1 MKIAAYQFYIFWAI
15 LKSKFYNFM
24 IQKSIAVLSV
34 FICVH
39 LWTIPFFAQSKKFEP
54 SEKSWK
60 FADKQLKKMT
70 LEEKVGSLIHVG
82 INAQFANIDSDFYQN
97 IRRQVVENKVG
108 GIVVFGAPVY
118 DTAVLINRM
127 QSEAKTPLLISVDAE
142 TGIGM
147 RFENTT
153 IFPWAMAVGATGNPE
168 FARRIGVITGRE
180 ARAMGIYQVYSPV
193 VDVNNNANNPVINV
207 RSYGENPEA
216 VGQFGAAMLQG
227 IQSANV
233 IATAK
238 HFPGHGDTSVD
249 SHSGLPMIDLS
260 RERFEKVELVP
271 FRNAINAGV
280 VSIMIAHISLPQFD
294 NEQIQPLKNPVIPI
308 YSESIEIPKDSA
320 TIPAT
325 LSKKVQ
331 TDLLRNQMNF
341 QGLIV
346 SDAMDMS
353 GLTLYIGQ
361 EEAAIRAIEAG
372 TDLLEKPAS
381 PEAMIRGIVGAVKGG
396 RLTEERINKSA
407 RKLLAWKH
415 QLGLFKQKITPLDQI
430 DKIVS
435 NKEVRDLADEI
446 GSKAIT
452 LVKDDGNNLPL
463 AKDKRIFVLAVTN
476 GPDIAFVANTLTR
489 TLRQNG
495 YKFEFVALDE
505 RSTDIEQINAL
516 ERANKADIIIAA
528 LYGRVRSGAKNS
540 GILPKSGA
548 NVLQKILDSNKP
560 LINLSFGNPYLLL
573 NYPAMKTYVVSY
585 GDMPSLQKATANAI
599 TGNQDFSGKLPITIG
614 DYPRGTGLSLK
625 K

>member
-1 MKIAAYQFYIFWAI
+1 MKYPISLFLMSI
-15 LKSKFYNFM
+15 LI
-24 IQKSIAVLSV
+24 IQVVSAS
-34 FICVH
+34 
-39 LWTIPFFAQSKKFEP
+39 QKFEP

-82 INAQFANIDSDFYQN
+82 INARFANLDSDFYQD
-97 IRRQVVENKVG
+97 IKRQVTQNKIG

-118 DTAVLINRM
+118 DTTILINRL
-127 QSEAKTPLLISVDAE
+127 QADAKIPLLFSVDAE

-147 RFENTT
+147 RFDNTT

-168 FARRIGVITGRE
+168 YARKIGAITGRE
-180 ARAMGIYQVYSPV
+180 ARAMGIHQVYAPV

-207 RSYGENPEA
+207 RSYGEDPDA
-216 VGQFGAAMLQG
+216 VGGFGAAMVEG
-227 IQSANV
+227 VQSANV

-260 RERFEKVELVP
+260 PERFEKVELVP
-271 FRNAINAGV
+271 FQKAIQSGV
-280 VSIMIAHISLPQFD
+280 ASIMIAHISLPQFD
-294 NEQIQPLKNPVIPI
+294 NEQIKPLKNPFLSV
-308 YSESIEIPKDSA
+308 YSQDVEIPKDSA

-331 TDLLRNQMNF
+331 TDLLRQKMNF

-361 EEAAIRAIEAG
+361 AEAAVRAIEAG
-372 TDLLEKPAS
+372 TDLLEKPAD
-381 PEAMIRGIVGAVKGG
+381 PTAMIRGIIEAVKSG
-396 RLTEERINKSA
+396 RLTEARINESA

-415 QLGLFKQKITPLDQI
+415 QLGLFKQKMTPIDQI

-452 LVKDDGNNLPL
+452 LVRDEAGNLPL
-463 AKDKRIFVLAVTN
+463 QKDKKVFVLAITN
-476 GPDIAFVANTLTR
+476 GPDIAIVANTLTR

-495 YKFEFVALDE
+495 IKFEFAAFDE
-505 RSTDIEQINAL
+505 RSTEAEQNRAF
-516 ERANKADIIIAA
+516 ERAKNADVVVAG
-528 LYGRVRSGAKNS
+528 LFGRVRSGAKNS
-540 GILPKSGA
+540 GGLPASGV
-548 NVLQKILDSNKP
+548 NVLQKLLAAEKP
-560 LINLSFGNPYLLL
+560 LIGLSFGNPYLLRDF
-573 NYPAMKTYVVSY
+573 PTMKTYVVAY

-599 TGNQDFSGKLPITIG
+599 TGNQEFYGKLPITIG
-614 DYPRGTGLSLK
+614 DYPRGTGLNLK

>member
-1 MKIAAYQFYIFWAI
+1 MIHKFTAI
-15 LKSKFYNFM
+15 
-24 IQKSIAVLSV
+24 LSV

-54 SEKSWK
+54 SEKSFK

-82 INAQFANIDSDFYQN
+82 VNARFANVDSEFYQD
-97 IRRQVVENKVG
+97 IRRQVVENTVG
-108 GIVVFGAPVY
+108 GLVVFGAPVY
-118 DTAVLINRM
+118 DTTILINRL
-127 QSEAKTPLLISVDAE
+127 QAEAKIPLLFSVDAE

-168 FARRIGVITGRE
+168 FARKIGAITGRE
-180 ARAMGIYQVYSPV
+180 AKAMGIYQVYSPV

-207 RSYGENPEA
+207 RSYGENPED
-216 VGQFGAAMLQG
+216 VGRFGAAMIEG
-227 IQSANV
+227 VQSANV

-238 HFPGHGDTSVD
+238 HFPGHGDTAVD

-260 RERFEKVELVP
+260 RERFDKVELVP
-271 FRNAINAGV
+271 FRKAIESGV
-280 VSIMIAHISLPQFD
+280 ASIMIAHISLPQFD
-294 NEQIQPLKNPVIPI
+294 NEQIQPLKSPI
-308 YSESIEIPKDSA
+308 ISAYSQDVEIPKDSA

-361 EEAAIRAIEAG
+361 EEAAVRAIEAG
-372 TDLLEKPAS
+372 TDILEKPAS
-381 PEAMIRGIVGAVKGG
+381 ADAMIRGIIGAVKSG
-396 RLTEERINKSA
+396 RLTEERINQSS
-407 RKLLAWKH
+407 RKILAWKH
-415 QLGLFKQKITPLDQI
+415 QLGLFKQKITPIDGI

-435 NKEVRDLADEI
+435 NKEVRDLTDEI
-446 GSKAIT
+446 GSQAIT
-452 LVKDDGNNLPL
+452 LVKDDGNNLPINK
-463 AKDKRIFVLAVTN
+463 AKKVFVLAITN
-476 GPDIAFVANTLTR
+476 GPDIGFVANNFTR

-495 YKFEFVALDE
+495 IKFEFVALDE
-505 RSTDIEQINAL
+505 RSAETEQNRAF
-516 ERANKADIIIAA
+516 ERADKADVVIAA
-528 LYGRVRSGAKNS
+528 LYGRVRTGAKNS
-540 GILPKSGA
+540 GSLPTAGV
-548 NVLQKILDSNKP
+548 NVLQKLLAQNKP
-560 LINLSFGNPYLLL
+560 LIGLSFGNPYLLL
-573 NYPAMKTYVVSY
+573 NYPTMKTYVVSY

-599 TGNQDFSGKLPITIG
+599 TGNQDFFGKLPITIG
-614 DYPRGTGLSLK
+614 NYPRGTGLSLK